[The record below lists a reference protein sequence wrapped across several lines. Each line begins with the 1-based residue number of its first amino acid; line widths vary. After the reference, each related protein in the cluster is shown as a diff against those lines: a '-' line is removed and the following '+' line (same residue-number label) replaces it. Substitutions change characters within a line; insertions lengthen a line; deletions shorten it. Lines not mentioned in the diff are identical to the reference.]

1 MKILLIA
8 SEGIDLYDTL
18 SASET
23 SRLTLRFYRPER
35 RPCGVAITTG
45 SLGSAL
51 SIVSELKWYVR
62 RYVRDVLYE
71 LPHGAYATQAL
82 ADEIYQRDVKIAP
95 TWDLRL
101 VYCFKGGSLVRKIP
115 MEPSASPE
123 SMRAAD
129 DDYDTAIEVW
139 SIEPRATPV
148 PEDQTEKE

>member
-8 SEGIDLYDTL
+8 SDGIDLYDTL

-35 RPCGVAITTG
+35 RSCGVAIRTG

-62 RYVRDVLYE
+62 RYVREVLYE

-82 ADEIYQRDVKIAP
+82 ADEIYQRDVKILP
-95 TWDLRL
+95 TWDRRFL
-101 VYCFKGGSLVRKIP
+101 YCFKGGSLVRMVP
-115 MEPSASPE
+115 MDPAVTKG
-123 SMRAAD
+123 SMCMAD
-129 DDYDTAIEVW
+129 DLDAALEVW
-139 SIEPRATPV
+139 TIEPNASLATENPI
-148 PEDQTEKE
+148 EKE

>member
-8 SEGIDLYDTL
+8 SDGIDLYDTL

-35 RPCGVAITTG
+35 RPCGVAIMTG

-62 RYVRDVLYE
+62 RYVREVLYE

-95 TWDLRL
+95 SWDLRL
-101 VYCFKGGSLVRKIP
+101 LYCFKGGSLVRKIP
-115 MEPSASPE
+115 MDPSATTE
-123 SMRAAD
+123 NMLTAED
-129 DDYDTAIEVW
+129 DVDTALEVW
-139 SIEPRATPV
+139 SIEPNASLAA
-148 PEDQTEKE
+148 EDPIEKE

>member
-8 SEGIDLYDTL
+8 SDGIDLYDTL

-35 RPCGVAITTG
+35 RSCGVVVTTG

-62 RYVRDVLYE
+62 RYVRVVLYE

-95 TWDLRL
+95 TWDCRSL
-101 VYCFKGGSLVRKIP
+101 YCFKEGSIVRMVP
-115 MEPSASPE
+115 MDPSASVE
-123 SMRAAD
+123 SMRAAND
-129 DDYDTAIEVW
+129 DVDAAIEVW
-139 SIEPRATPV
+139 SIEKDTPLAEV
-148 PEDQTEKE
+148 IPLEKE